1 MQVEI
6 KIDEQCLEPKIVIV
20 TREVTDEVN
29 EIVKSLSCD
38 SHMRIVGFQESCAE
52 ILQQENIERVFA
64 SDGKVIAQT
73 DTGEYVLRLR
83 LYEAEQRLNRHSFVR
98 ISNSEIINL
107 KKVKGFDLSFVG
119 YVCVTL
125 TNGTVTY
132 VSRRYVA
139 KIKQVLGI

>member
-20 TREVTDEVN
+20 TREVTDEIN

-107 KKVKGFDLSFVG
+107 KKVKGFDLLMFHGVMSLKLNK
-119 YVCVTL
+119 Y
-125 TNGTVTY
+125 
-132 VSRRYVA
+132 
-139 KIKQVLGI
+139 

>member
-20 TREVTDEVN
+20 TREVTDEIN

-38 SHMRIVGFQESCAE
+38 SHMRIVWFQESCAE
-52 ILQQENIERVFA
+52 ILQQENIDRVFA

-83 LYEAEQRLNRHSFVR
+83 LYEA
-98 ISNSEIINL
+98 
-107 KKVKGFDLSFVG
+107 
-119 YVCVTL
+119 
-125 TNGTVTY
+125 
-132 VSRRYVA
+132 
-139 KIKQVLGI
+139 